1 MLDKEL
7 NEIIPTQDPQQAEAT
22 AQETP
27 VASAT
32 EPAEAPAPVQETR
45 QAKNFK
51 AMREKAERVERER
64 DEYFRR
70 LQELEAARTHQ
81 AQPPQEQ
88 PSYSPDDYVEGKH
101 LNEMQKKMI
110 QLERKLQTYEQTSA
124 ASIAEARLKVE
135 YPDYYKV
142 VNDETLEMFSTL
154 EPELAETLKA
164 SPANIY
170 SKAVTAYKMIKKLGI
185 AEEPDYVAEKKR
197 IEQNAAKPRPSN
209 ILNKSASHAESPLSH
224 VNAFTDT
231 ITEDERKQYW
241 KEMVESRKRVG

>member
-7 NEIIPTQDPQQAEAT
+7 NEIIPTQEPQVAESP
-22 AQETP
+22 EP
-27 VASAT
+27 VAPT
-32 EPAEAPAPVQETR
+32 EQPAEPPAPIAETR

-51 AMREKAERVERER
+51 AMREKAERIERER

-70 LQELEAARTHQ
+70 LQEIEASRTQ
-81 AQPPQEQ
+81 QPIQKEEAPT
-88 PSYSPDDYVEGKH
+88 YNPDDYVEGKH
-101 LNEMQKKMI
+101 LNEMQKKMV
-110 QLERKLQTYEQTSA
+110 QLEKKLATYEQTSA

-142 VNDETLEMFSTL
+142 VNDETLAMFSTL

-170 SKAVTAYKMIKKLGI
+170 SKAVTAYKMIQKLGI
-185 AEEPDYVAEKKR
+185 AEQTTQDYSSEKKR
-197 IEQNAAKPRPSN
+197 IEQNMSKPRPSN
-209 ILNKSASHAESPLSH
+209 VLNKGGGHAESPLTH

-231 ITEDERKQYW
+231 ITEDEKKQLY
-241 KEMVESRKRVG
+241 KQMLESRKRVG